1 VKKVGGP
8 VRVIVIGAGVGGLT
22 LANGLREVGIE
33 VVVAERDGPEGR
45 PQGISVHLDDRGT
58 TALRDCL
65 PPAAAAL
72 VRATLGGPRDRALT
86 LAEVGGELVVDGALP
101 LDGTAGRTRPGRPA
115 HRPLLRAV
123 LLAGLGDAVRFGR
136 EFTGFDQRP
145 DGTVRARFA
154 DGTTETGDVLVGA
167 DGIGSPVRRQHRP
180 HVRVLDTGKR
190 MLMGTTPLRAA
201 AGTGLPDLIG
211 DAAAR
216 AQVRGTTVVLGA
228 LRFGEPPAVARDRLL
243 PGLHSP
249 AVTDAEDYLMWALPT
264 TREAAGPAGSPAA
277 VWRRARELT
286 ADLPTTLR
294 RVVDA
299 AWPELTVALRI
310 GLVPPA
316 PPSAAAP
323 VTLIGDAVHAA
334 PGFGANL
341 ALQDARRLRDAL
353 ARADRGEQDLLT
365 AIGEAEEAVRH
376 LSPAPAR

>member
-1 VKKVGGP
+1 
-8 VRVIVIGAGVGGLT
+8 
-22 LANGLREVGIE
+22 
-33 VVVAERDGPEGR
+33 
-45 PQGISVHLDDRGT
+45 
-58 TALRDCL
+58 
-65 PPAAAAL
+65 
-72 VRATLGGPRDRALT
+72 
-86 LAEVGGELVVDGALP
+86 
-101 LDGTAGRTRPGRPA
+101 
-115 HRPLLRAV
+115 
-123 LLAGLGDAVRFGR
+123 
-136 EFTGFDQRP
+136 
-145 DGTVRARFA
+145 
-154 DGTTETGDVLVGA
+154 
-167 DGIGSPVRRQHRP
+167 
-180 HVRVLDTGKR
+180 
-190 MLMGTTPLRAA
+190 MGTTPLRAA

-353 ARADRGEQDLLT
+353 GRADRCEQDLLA
-365 AIGEAEEAVRH
+365 AIGDAERAMRDD
-376 LSPAPAR
+376 SPAPVR